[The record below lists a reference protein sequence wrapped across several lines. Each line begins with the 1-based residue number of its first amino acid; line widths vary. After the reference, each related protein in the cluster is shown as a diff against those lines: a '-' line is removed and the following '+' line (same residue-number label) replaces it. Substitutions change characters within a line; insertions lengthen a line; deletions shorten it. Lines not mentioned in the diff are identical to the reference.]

1 MTDLRRTATTRL
13 ATLILAGTLALPAA
27 AVTVTVEAGGND
39 DLTGQLARA
48 SLARQLQDQGETGAQ
63 DLIAAAQADYRRM
76 LTALYNEGFYGPTV
90 SILVDGRE
98 AAAIPPVGGPSQVQ
112 SIVIRVD
119 PGPSFTFGRA
129 EVAPLAPG
137 TDLPE
142 EFAAGNS
149 ARTAVIRQS
158 VRAGLEGWQEAGF
171 ARADVAEEDVVA
183 VHPQQ
188 RLDVA
193 IGLAPGRRY
202 TFGPLQVSGNEDV
215 RTRRIVQIAGL
226 PTGEVYDP
234 DALRRATERLRRTGA
249 FSSVVLREAETDGP
263 GDTLPVTAEVV
274 EQAKR
279 RIGFG
284 IEVSSIDGLGV
295 SAFWLHRNLLGGA
308 ERFRVD
314 AEVDQIGLD
323 GDRPDF
329 GLDLSFTRPGTFGL
343 DRDLYATLEFEDV
356 VDELI
361 EVRGAEAELGL
372 TQLVGD
378 DLTLSAGLGL
388 RYAEIKTSLFDLEY
402 LLVTLPLSARLDRRD
417 DEFDPSS
424 GYYIDADV
432 TPFFGI
438 ENAEDGVR
446 LFTDAR
452 YYHSFGAEERFTFAG
467 RLQLG
472 SVSGPQGVNAPSD
485 FLFYSGGGGTV
496 RGQQYQSLGVEV
508 EGGEIGGNS
517 FLGTQLEARIG
528 ITDAIEAVAFYDY
541 GMVGT
546 DTFVDEDS
554 PSHAGAGLGVRYKTG
569 VGPIRV
575 DLATPASGD
584 DAGDSVELYIGIG
597 QAF

>member
-1 MTDLRRTATTRL
+1 MDAGANEDL
-13 ATLILAGTLALPAA
+13 
-27 AVTVTVEAGGND
+27 E
-39 DLTGQLARA
+39 GQLSRA
-48 SLARQLQDQGETGAQ
+48 SLVQQLQEQGETSAQ
-63 DLIAAAQADYRRM
+63 ELIAAAQADYRRM
-76 LTALYNEGFYGPTV
+76 LTALYDEGFYGPTV
-90 SILVDGRE
+90 SIRIDGRE
-98 AAAIPPVGGPSQVQ
+98 AATLPPVGGPSQIQ
-112 SIVIRVD
+112 TIAILVD
-119 PGPSFTFGRA
+119 PGPAFTFGRT
-129 EVAPLAPG
+129 EVAPVPPG
-137 TDLPE
+137 TELPQG
-142 EFAAGNS
+142 FAAGS
-149 ARTAVIRQS
+149 PARTAVIRRA
-158 VRAGLEGWQEAGF
+158 VRAGVEGWREAGH
-171 ARADVAEEDVVA
+171 ARAEVADEDVVA

-193 IGLAPGRRY
+193 VALAPGQRY
-202 TFGPLQVSGNEDV
+202 TFGPLLVSGNQDV

-263 GDTLPVTAEVV
+263 GNTLPVTAQVA

-323 GDRPDF
+323 GDRPDL
-329 GLDLSFTRPGTFGL
+329 GLELSFSRPGTFGL
-343 DRDLYATLEFEDV
+343 DRDLYATLEFEDT

-361 EVRGAEAELGL
+361 EIRAVETELGL

-388 RYAEIKTSLFDLEY
+388 RYAEIETSLFDVEY
-402 LLVTLPLSARLDRRD
+402 LLVTLPVSARLDRRD
-417 DEFDPSS
+417 DELDPSS
-424 GYYIDADV
+424 GYFLDAEV
-432 TPFFGI
+432 TPFVGI

-446 LFTDAR
+446 LFADGR
-452 YYHSFGAEERFTFAG
+452 YYRSFGADERFTFAG
-467 RLQLG
+467 RVQIG
-472 SVSGPQGVNAPSD
+472 SLSGPTGVNAPSD

-496 RGQQYQSLGVEV
+496 RGQRYQSLGVEV
-508 EGGEIGGNS
+508 PGGEIGGNS
-517 FLGTQLEARIG
+517 FLGAQLEARIG
-528 ITDAIEAVAFYDY
+528 ITDAIEGVAFYDY
-541 GMVGT
+541 GMVGA

-554 PSHAGAGLGVRYKTG
+554 PSHAGAGFGVRYKTG